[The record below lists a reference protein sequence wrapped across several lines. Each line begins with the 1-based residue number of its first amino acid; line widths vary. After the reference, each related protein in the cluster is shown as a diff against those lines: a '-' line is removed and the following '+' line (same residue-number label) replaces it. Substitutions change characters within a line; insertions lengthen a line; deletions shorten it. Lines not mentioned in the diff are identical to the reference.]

1 MPDPFQHNVL
11 IQAALAGIAV
21 KSCVVPATQRV
32 HTGADAPFTGMGAS
46 AVRSISL
53 RVQDTA
59 GGRSPGHAGNPG
71 EGVKSRA
78 GNAAALVR

>member
-21 KSCVVPATQRV
+21 KSCVAPATQRL
-32 HTGADAPFTGMGAS
+32 HTGADAPFTGIGAS

-59 GGRSPGHAGNPG
+59 GARLAMPGT
-71 EGVKSRA
+71 RA
-78 GNAAALVR
+78 RE